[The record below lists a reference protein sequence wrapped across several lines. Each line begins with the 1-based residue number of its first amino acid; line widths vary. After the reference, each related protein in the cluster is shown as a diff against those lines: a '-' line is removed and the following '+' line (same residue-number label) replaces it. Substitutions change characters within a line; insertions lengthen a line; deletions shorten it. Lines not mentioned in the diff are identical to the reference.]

1 MTLSLI
7 PSVKTLILHEGFL
20 KEKTLRLSAPV
31 ADRRLL
37 SVLRFF
43 SVSGEGTELRILTGE
58 GEGEGY
64 RLSIREDGI
73 TVEASGAAGAFYAL
87 QTLRQL
93 FCRDRVPCLFIEDGP
108 DFSYR
113 GFYQDVT
120 RGRVPTLASLKTLV
134 DRMAYYKL
142 NSLQLYVE
150 HTFPFEECGDP
161 LRANGCLSGEEIR
174 ELDAYC
180 RENFIELIPSVATF
194 GHMYEILQQPP
205 YRHLRV
211 LKDYEEEP
219 NVWHAR
225 MAHHTIDPQDPESIG
240 LVKSLI
246 DQTLPFYRTDLF
258 NICCDET
265 FDLLA
270 RYPDKAGEMYVGFV
284 ERIMAHLRGKGKR
297 IMMWADILLR
307 HPETIEKLPAETV
320 FLNWAYGIPDES
332 KIKKLADLGR
342 RQIVCPGTS
351 AWNRFAEN
359 VEKEEK
365 NISLMA
371 EYGRRY
377 GAEGIL
383 NTNWGDW
390 GHIAPLELSMYGLAA
405 GAEKAWSV
413 ATEFDAAFHGK
424 VNDLLYQRPDG
435 WECLKA
441 VSDMNDLVSWTQFVK
456 NSFFHRAG
464 ERERMVFPDRETPER
479 VQALYDGLR
488 ERLPEGEED
497 IYRRS
502 LRLAAEGICAVAE
515 LTAKAA
521 GYDLPERIRVA
532 KWLAA
537 YRQNWL
543 RDNKESELRRIEEIF
558 RYYGRTD
565 FSGRA

>member
-1 MTLSLI
+1 
-7 PSVKTLILHEGFL
+7 
-20 KEKTLRLSAPV
+20 
-31 ADRRLL
+31 
-37 SVLRFF
+37 
-43 SVSGEGTELRILTGE
+43 
-58 GEGEGY
+58 
-64 RLSIREDGI
+64 
-73 TVEASGAAGAFYAL
+73 
-87 QTLRQL
+87 
-93 FCRDRVPCLFIEDGP
+93 
-108 DFSYR
+108 
-113 GFYQDVT
+113 
-120 RGRVPTLASLKTLV
+120 
-134 DRMAYYKL
+134 
-142 NSLQLYVE
+142 
-150 HTFPFEECGDP
+150 
-161 LRANGCLSGEEIR
+161 
-174 ELDAYC
+174 
-180 RENFIELIPSVATF
+180 
-194 GHMYEILQQPP
+194 MYEILQQPP

-307 HPETIEKLPAETV
+307 HPETIEKLPAETL

-359 VEKEEK
+359 VEK
-365 NISLMA
+365 
-371 EYGRRY
+371 
-377 GAEGIL
+377 
-383 NTNWGDW
+383 
-390 GHIAPLELSMYGLAA
+390 
-405 GAEKAWSV
+405 V
-413 ATEFDAAFHGK
+413 DAAFHGK

-521 GYDLPERIRVA
+521 GYDLPEKIRVA

-558 RYYGRTD
+558 RYFTAGANRDGLGIRLAAEMMRGNHAEHRLLVVLSDCKPNDPLMVRDAGGVYRNYEKDLAVEDTAAEVHRARLDGISVVCVYTGSDEDLTAAKRIYGQEFTRIRTLSQFAD
-565 FSGRA
+565 RVARLLKEGISAI